1 MKKSNFTRKE
11 LENSLYEHAKVQ
23 SRQYKNLAFVDK
35 IFGKSPITEKVKNLI
50 QKKSTKDTTVYKF
63 LMKEG
68 YASKYDHLTEYMDY
82 RNEDSI
88 LYDMETMG
96 SPDFNH
102 PDFEPEEINSDESM
116 YDLPTPES
124 FEPTDD
130 VIRTGSLFDESDDY
144 FNLDSDYDDRT
155 HIPDDESPYDEFYDD
170 DYYDDEYDSDNY
182 IQDYK
187 NRSNP
192 SPEDIMD
199 DNPIDEEY
207 IDEMCEEC
215 DDEKGYT
222 HSDALYEEDDDDDLF
237 ESPQYTMPENW
248 VIEKNNKSL
257 RLTYNK
263 KYMTESVFK
272 TKIDRFQKMGYKV
285 RAFKS
290 KSLME
295 QYLRK

>member
-1 MKKSNFTRKE
+1 MKKYNFTRKE
-11 LENSLYEHAKVQ
+11 LENSLYEHAKIQ

-35 IFGKSPITEKVKNLI
+35 IFGKSPITEKVKSLI
-50 QKKSTKDTTVYKF
+50 QKKSAKDTTVYKF

-96 SPDFNH
+96 TPDFNH

-130 VIRTGSLFDESDDY
+130 VIRTGSLFDESDDDFFRALY
-144 FNLDSDYDDRT
+144 GGHGAKNAHLQRFD
-155 HIPDDESPYDEFYDD
+155 DD
-170 DYYDDEYDSDNY
+170 DYYDEYDSDNDMD
-182 IQDYK
+182 DYES
-187 NRSNP
+187 RYNP
-192 SPEDIMD
+192 YPEDMED

-215 DDEKGYT
+215 DDEKDYT
-222 HSDALYEEDDDDDLF
+222 HSDALYEEDDDDLF

-257 RLTYNK
+257 KLTYNK

>member
-1 MKKSNFTRKE
+1 MKKYNFTRKE

-96 SPDFNH
+96 TPDFNH
-102 PDFEPEEINSDESM
+102 PDFEPEDFDSVYGDEGT
-116 YDLPTPES
+116 YDVPTPKDFVPS
-124 FEPTDD
+124 DD
-130 VIRTGSLFDESDDY
+130 VIRTGSLFDEGYEDDVDDI
-144 FNLDSDYDDRT
+144 DSDFYDPEFDD
-155 HIPDDESPYDEFYDD
+155 PDSGGINWRSRAEQYDEPYDH
-170 DYYDDEYDSDNY
+170 DYIRNRILDEEN
-182 IQDYK
+182 
-187 NRSNP
+187 
-192 SPEDIMD
+192 E
-199 DNPIDEEY
+199 DEEY

-215 DDEKGYT
+215 DDEKDYT
-222 HSDALYEEDDDDDLF
+222 HSDALYEEDDDDLF

-257 RLTYNK
+257 KLTYNK